1 MVTGV
6 GVVRGCSLGRF
17 EGVFA
22 WVFAG
27 LGESKW
33 MRERQTQWLHA
44 CSAFGAGGEQGRVV
58 VAELLCCLLSDHLAV
73 SSSSLPLV
81 TRPQFYRNWL
91 VVGVAE
97 RRGEWKWNSCQSY
110 CPSRPATVAVGYQ
123 YYFASFTGARL
134 LCVIITLLL
143 DSN

>member
-27 LGESKW
+27 LWESKW
-33 MRERQTQWLHA
+33 MRERQTQWLPA

-81 TRPQFYRNWL
+81 TRAHFYRNWL
-91 VVGVAE
+91 AVGVAE
-97 RRGEWKWNSCQSY
+97 RRGEWNSCQSY
-110 CPSRPATVAVGYQ
+110 CPSRPATVAVGY
-123 YYFASFTGARL
+123 YHFASFTRARL
-134 LCVIITLLL
+134 LFVITTLLL
-143 DSN
+143 GSN

>member
-1 MVTGV
+1 
-6 GVVRGCSLGRF
+6 VVD
-17 EGVFA
+17 
-22 WVFAG
+22 
-27 LGESKW
+27 
-33 MRERQTQWLHA
+33 
-44 CSAFGAGGEQGRVV
+44 
-58 VAELLCCLLSDHLAV
+58 ELLCCLLSDHLAV

-81 TRPQFYRNWL
+81 TRAHFYRNWL
-91 VVGVAE
+91 AVGVAE
-97 RRGEWKWNSCQSY
+97 RRGEWNSCQSY

>member
-58 VAELLCCLLSDHLAV
+58 VVELLCCPVCSV
-73 SSSSLPLV
+73 
-81 TRPQFYRNWL
+81 
-91 VVGVAE
+91 
-97 RRGEWKWNSCQSY
+97 
-110 CPSRPATVAVGYQ
+110 
-123 YYFASFTGARL
+123 
-134 LCVIITLLL
+134 ITLQCPAVHCRW
-143 DSN
+143 